1 MATKCYAQ
9 VRGSALRVT
18 KLTNVGSVTEPI
30 QYAVSKSAARVVVNE
45 VNEDNFN
52 EMVRS
57 DPTAQDERRLFLT
70 KPGGTVRY
78 TTDVDFIRVDPGV
91 LTLVSGVPL
100 VLNTHGDVAG
110 FDSKTKL
117 RAVSFGLEVWTR
129 LAGAECAPSGEREWG
144 YSVLPWLRGGYLSGF
159 EFANGLVSFNL
170 RGAQTRKVSRWGVGP
185 WDLYGSAHQR
195 LLSPV
200 SRNTMIIN
208 FAGPTQPPTQTDGI
222 QTATDVIEGGSA
234 SSTSPDVVDGEFVA
248 TSPWIIDRGRAV

>member
-18 KLTNVGSVTEPI
+18 KLTSVGSATDPI
-30 QYAVSKSAARVVVNE
+30 QYAVSKSASRVVVNE
-45 VNEDNFN
+45 VSEDNLN

-57 DPTAQDERRLFLT
+57 DVTARDERRLFLS
-70 KPGGTVRY
+70 KPGNTVRY
-78 TTDVDFIRVDPGV
+78 TADVDFIRVDPGV

-100 VLNTHGDVAG
+100 VLNAHGDVVG

-129 LAGAECAPSGEREWG
+129 LAGAECTLSGEREWG
-144 YSVLPWLRGGYLSGF
+144 YTALPFLRGGYLSGF

-185 WDLYGSAHQR
+185 FDLYGVHER
-195 LLSPV
+195 LLSLV
-200 SRNTMIIN
+200 SRNTMLIN
-208 FAGPTQPPTQTDGI
+208 FAGPIQPPAQVEGVQT
-222 QTATDVIEGGSA
+222 TTDVIEGGSA
-234 SSTSPDVVDGEFVA
+234 ASTSPDVVDGEFVA
-248 TSPWIIDRGRAV
+248 TSPWIIDGGRAV

>member
-30 QYAVSKSAARVVVNE
+30 QYAVSKYAARGVVNE

-100 VLNTHGDVAG
+100 VLNAHGDVAG
-110 FDSKTKL
+110 LASKAKL
-117 RAVSFGLEVWTR
+117 RAL
-129 LAGAECAPSGEREWG
+129 
-144 YSVLPWLRGGYLSGF
+144 
-159 EFANGLVSFNL
+159 
-170 RGAQTRKVSRWGVGP
+170 
-185 WDLYGSAHQR
+185 
-195 LLSPV
+195 
-200 SRNTMIIN
+200 
-208 FAGPTQPPTQTDGI
+208 
-222 QTATDVIEGGSA
+222 
-234 SSTSPDVVDGEFVA
+234 
-248 TSPWIIDRGRAV
+248 

>member
-18 KLTNVGSVTEPI
+18 KLTSVGSATDPI
-30 QYAVSKSAARVVVNE
+30 QYAVSKSASRVVVNE
-45 VNEDNFN
+45 VSEDNLN

-57 DPTAQDERRLFLT
+57 DVTARDERRLFLS
-70 KPGGTVRY
+70 KPGNTVRY
-78 TTDVDFIRVDPGV
+78 TADVDFIRVDPGV

-100 VLNTHGDVAG
+100 VLNAHGDVVG

-129 LAGAECAPSGEREWG
+129 LAGAECTLSGEREWG
-144 YSVLPWLRGGYLSGF
+144 YTALPFLRGGYLSGF

-185 WDLYGSAHQR
+185 FDLYGVHER
-195 LLSPV
+195 LLSLV
-200 SRNTMIIN
+200 SRNTMLIN
-208 FAGPTQPPTQTDGI
+208 FAGPIQPPAQVEGVQT
-222 QTATDVIEGGSA
+222 TTDVIEGGSA
-234 SSTSPDVVDGEFVA
+234 ASTNPDVVDGEFVA
-248 TSPWIIDRGRAV
+248 TSPWIIDGGRAV

>member
-18 KLTNVGSVTEPI
+18 KLTSVGSATDPI
-30 QYAVSKSAARVVVNE
+30 QYAVSKSASRVVVNE
-45 VNEDNFN
+45 VSEDNLN

-57 DPTAQDERRLFLT
+57 DVTARDERRLFLS
-70 KPGGTVRY
+70 KPGNTVRY

-100 VLNTHGDVAG
+100 VLNAHGDVVG

-129 LAGAECAPSGEREWG
+129 LAGAECTLSGEREWG
-144 YSVLPWLRGGYLSGF
+144 YTALPFLRGGYLSGF

-185 WDLYGSAHQR
+185 FDLYGVHER
-195 LLSPV
+195 LLSLV
-200 SRNTMIIN
+200 SRNTMLIN
-208 FAGPTQPPTQTDGI
+208 FAGPIQPPAQVEGVQT
-222 QTATDVIEGGSA
+222 TTDVIEGGSA
-234 SSTSPDVVDGEFVA
+234 ASTSPDVVDGEFVA
-248 TSPWIIDRGRAV
+248 TSPWIIDGGRAV

>member
-100 VLNTHGDVAG
+100 VLNAHGDVAG
-110 FDSKTKL
+110 FDSKSKL

-129 LAGAECAPSGEREWG
+129 LAGAECTLSGEREWG
-144 YSVLPWLRGGYLSGF
+144 YTALPFLRGGYLSGF

-185 WDLYGSAHQR
+185 FDLYGVHER
-195 LLSPV
+195 LLSLV
-200 SRNTMIIN
+200 SRNTMLIN
-208 FAGPTQPPTQTDGI
+208 FAGPIQPPAQVEGVQT
-222 QTATDVIEGGSA
+222 TTDVIEGGSA
-234 SSTSPDVVDGEFVA
+234 ASTSPDVVDGEFVA
-248 TSPWIIDRGRAV
+248 TSPWIIDGGRAV

>member
-100 VLNTHGDVAG
+100 VLNAHGDVVG

-129 LAGAECAPSGEREWG
+129 LAGAECTLSGEREWG
-144 YSVLPWLRGGYLSGF
+144 YTALPFLRGGYLSGF

-185 WDLYGSAHQR
+185 FDLYGVHER
-195 LLSPV
+195 LLSLV
-200 SRNTMIIN
+200 SRNTMLIN
-208 FAGPTQPPTQTDGI
+208 FAGPIQPPAQVEGVQT
-222 QTATDVIEGGSA
+222 TTDVIEGGSA
-234 SSTSPDVVDGEFVA
+234 ASTSPDVVDGEFVA
-248 TSPWIIDRGRAV
+248 TSPWIIDGGRAV

>member
-18 KLTNVGSVTEPI
+18 KLTSVGSATDPI
-30 QYAVSKSAARVVVNE
+30 QYAVSKSASRVVVNE
-45 VNEDNFN
+45 VSEDNLN

-57 DPTAQDERRLFLT
+57 DVTARDERRLFLSN
-70 KPGGTVRY
+70 PGNTVRY
-78 TTDVDFIRVDPGV
+78 TADVDFIRVDPGV

-100 VLNTHGDVAG
+100 VLNAHGDVVG

-129 LAGAECAPSGEREWG
+129 LAGAECTLSGEREWG
-144 YSVLPWLRGGYLSGF
+144 YTALPFLRGGYLSGF

-185 WDLYGSAHQR
+185 FDLYGVHER
-195 LLSPV
+195 LLSLV
-200 SRNTMIIN
+200 SRNTMLIN
-208 FAGPTQPPTQTDGI
+208 FAGPIQPPAQVEGVQT
-222 QTATDVIEGGSA
+222 TTDVIEGGSA
-234 SSTSPDVVDGEFVA
+234 ASTSPDVVDGEFVA
-248 TSPWIIDRGRAV
+248 TSPWIIDGGRAV

>member
-18 KLTNVGSVTEPI
+18 KLTNVGSVTDPI
-30 QYAVSKSAARVVVNE
+30 QYAVSKSASRVVVNE
-45 VNEDNFN
+45 VSEDNLN

-57 DPTAQDERRLFLT
+57 DVTARDERRLFLS
-70 KPGGTVRY
+70 KPGNTVRY
-78 TTDVDFIRVDPGV
+78 TADVDFIRVDPGV

-100 VLNTHGDVAG
+100 VLNAHGDVVG

-129 LAGAECAPSGEREWG
+129 LAGAECTLSGEREWG
-144 YSVLPWLRGGYLSGF
+144 YTALPFLRGGYLSGF

-185 WDLYGSAHQR
+185 FDLYGVHER
-195 LLSPV
+195 LLSLV
-200 SRNTMIIN
+200 SRNTMLIN
-208 FAGPTQPPTQTDGI
+208 FAGPIQPPAQVEGVQT
-222 QTATDVIEGGSA
+222 TTDVIEGGSA
-234 SSTSPDVVDGEFVA
+234 ASTSPDVVDGEFVA
-248 TSPWIIDRGRAV
+248 TSPWIIDGGRAV